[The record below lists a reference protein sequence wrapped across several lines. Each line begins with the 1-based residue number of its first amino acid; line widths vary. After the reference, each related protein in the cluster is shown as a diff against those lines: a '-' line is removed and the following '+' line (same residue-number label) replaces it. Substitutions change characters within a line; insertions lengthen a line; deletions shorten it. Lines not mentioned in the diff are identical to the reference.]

1 MWKVLIADDEPKIRQ
16 GLKNT
21 LEMFNLPITVCAEA
35 KNGLE
40 ALDKAME
47 YHPDILL
54 VDICMPRLGGIQ
66 FLEELK
72 KLSMDSR
79 IIIISG
85 FNEFAYAKKA
95 ISLGVS
101 HYLLKPI
108 SDEELKE
115 ALENVIMDLG
125 KTHKSQKFL
134 ELMKQQFVQNKE
146 QLREVF
152 FNDWIEGKLSGE
164 EWNEQKEVLEI
175 DIPDSVMMIL
185 VSAQYVFSEKMID
198 GSVSEE
204 LYKMTLK
211 KIVSDLLCERASSF
225 VFTDRYQDIVALVG
239 GYCENMETFYRNL
252 SQKMD
257 SMAEGKCCVQI
268 RSCHRDEVPQVYK
281 NLHSHARKV
290 LACRPIVLEA
300 RKYIYAHYQLRDL
313 DLTQVA
319 DAIGCN
325 ASYLSRIMKQELGI
339 SFKDFL
345 TMLRISH
352 AIFLMRNETLSLNQ
366 IAEQVGYN
374 NQHYFL
380 AAFKNYQGV
389 SPSEFR
395 KALNREEEA

>member
-164 EWNEQKEVLEI
+164 EWNEQKELLEI

-211 KIVSDLLCERASSF
+211 KIVKLIF
-225 VFTDRYQDIVALVG
+225 V
-239 GYCENMETFYRNL
+239 
-252 SQKMD
+252 
-257 SMAEGKCCVQI
+257 
-268 RSCHRDEVPQVYK
+268 
-281 NLHSHARKV
+281 
-290 LACRPIVLEA
+290 
-300 RKYIYAHYQLRDL
+300 
-313 DLTQVA
+313 
-319 DAIGCN
+319 
-325 ASYLSRIMKQELGI
+325 
-339 SFKDFL
+339 
-345 TMLRISH
+345 
-352 AIFLMRNETLSLNQ
+352 
-366 IAEQVGYN
+366 
-374 NQHYFL
+374 
-380 AAFKNYQGV
+380 
-389 SPSEFR
+389 
-395 KALNREEEA
+395 

>member
-268 RSCHRDEVPQVYK
+268 RSCHRDEAM
-281 NLHSHARKV
+281 S
-290 LACRPIVLEA
+290 
-300 RKYIYAHYQLRDL
+300 
-313 DLTQVA
+313 
-319 DAIGCN
+319 
-325 ASYLSRIMKQELGI
+325 
-339 SFKDFL
+339 
-345 TMLRISH
+345 
-352 AIFLMRNETLSLNQ
+352 
-366 IAEQVGYN
+366 
-374 NQHYFL
+374 
-380 AAFKNYQGV
+380 V
-389 SPSEFR
+389 S
-395 KALNREEEA
+395 